1 MEKVAFKIAVLSM
14 YKNNL
19 QCKSMRSFLYNGNA
33 GLKWQC
39 ECMAKDKINPYNCL
53 LKNAN
58 FSVKTSNE

>member
-33 GLKWQC
+33 GLKWQR

-58 FSVKTSNE
+58 FSNKTSNE